1 MKSTLGLDLGTNSIG
16 WAWLDLDD
24 NGDSGSIRACGVR
37 VFSSPV
43 EDKTKTPKN
52 VARRTA
58 RGQRKTVRRRR
69 MRLDNLTSA
78 LVAAGLLPENFVQ
91 REVLFS
97 DHSRNPY
104 LLRRDALTRK
114 LEPHEIG
121 RALYHLCRRRGFKS
135 NRKTLLGELAADP
148 EVLALLQEDEKTLAE
163 KAGTRRASAEEKEEG
178 EILASIRQLREKM
191 GGRTL
196 GQYLADEL
204 EAGRGVRR
212 IHTERSMY
220 EEEFDAIWES
230 QKQFHPSLLGDSL
243 KVRIHS
249 AIFDQRPLKIQKSSI
264 GFCRFEPKRKRA
276 MKALVV
282 AEDFRI
288 LQDLANIRLF
298 DAVSQ
303 KERKLSNDEL
313 LKVFQLLQS
322 QRSMSWS
329 AFRKALKL
337 PKADALEINLQVG
350 GKDELVGNR
359 TLISLRKILPNW
371 DELTLDQQRDLQTD
385 LLTIPRRDSLYR
397 RLRRHW
403 QFDSRTAYELA
414 ILKLIPGT
422 ASLSAKAMQRLV
434 DKMREGLDYH
444 DACQALGY
452 QRDDQREQ
460 ELVDRLPEPPDARN
474 PVVNKALIEVRKVV
488 NAIVREYGKPDLI
501 RVEMARDMK
510 LSRDQKEEIQRMN
523 RQLKLLN
530 EEAEK
535 AIKEA
540 RPDIVDPSRDDKLKY
555 RLWKECGGTCP
566 YTGATIGLNMLFSGD
581 VDVEHIIPYTLCLDD
596 SFKNKTLCM
605 AHENRL
611 VKKNRTP
618 LQAYGGTPKYEE
630 ILQRLRNMKG
640 MPLGKR
646 KRFEMDHVNFD
657 EFASRQLNDTRY
669 ICRQVKDY
677 LMQLVGR
684 DRVQVTK
691 GEATGALRWHWG
703 LNSVIG
709 ETDEKSRDDH
719 RHHAVDAIVI
729 ALTSMSLL
737 KKLSDVTAKGGSLT
751 LKRSFDHQTI
761 HVPEPWPSFRHD
773 VEEHIRR
780 VVVSHAPTRKL
791 SGALHEDTAYG
802 LIRHPKTGEQVFAY
816 RKPISKDLTPGEI
829 ERIIDDRI
837 KKAVM
842 DRVALY
848 GTGKDAIKAA
858 LGDPDKPITIVNR
871 YGKEVPVKSVR
882 LSMRRGFEAMHPID
896 EGNGVYK
903 YFPYGNNHHVEIL
916 ECLREHRDADG
927 KKWKVGERRGVFVT
941 TMEAARRARRA
952 KEPIVQR
959 DHGPDWRFVMSLC
972 IGDYVVWHGQ
982 KAGILVVGA
991 LGGGENWEINLRPLT
1006 LADASQRE
1014 HHVRVRTTNQLAQI
1028 GEKLTVDPLGQ
1039 LSSCND

>member
-1 MKSTLGLDLGTNSIG
+1 MMKSTLGLDLGTNSIG
-16 WAWLDLDD
+16 WAWLDLDES
-24 NGDSGSIRACGVR
+24 GEGSIRACGVR
-37 VFSSPV
+37 VFASPV

-52 VARRTA
+52 VARRAA
-58 RGQRKTVRRRR
+58 RGQRKTIRRRR
-69 MRLDNLTSA
+69 MRLDNLIST
-78 LVAAGLLPENFVQ
+78 LVAAGLLPEDVVQ
-91 REVLFS
+91 REDLFS
-97 DHSRNPY
+97 DHGRNPY
-104 LLRRDALTRK
+104 LLRRDALTRR

-148 EVLALLQEDEKTLAE
+148 EVLQLVQEDEE
-163 KAGTRRASAEEKEEG
+163 KQAAQAGARGVSAEEKEEG
-178 EILASIRQLREKM
+178 EMLASIRQLREEM

-204 EAGRGVRR
+204 ESGRGVRR
-212 IHTERSMY
+212 IHTERAMY
-220 EEEFDAIWES
+220 EEEFEAIWES
-230 QKQFHPSLLGDSL
+230 QKRFHSSLLGDSL

-288 LQDLANIRLF
+288 LQDLTNIRLF
-298 DAVSQ
+298 DQVSQ

-313 LKVFQLLQS
+313 LHVFQMLQS
-322 QRSMSWS
+322 QGSMTWS

-337 PKADALEINLQVG
+337 PKAGALEINLEEG
-350 GKDELVGNR
+350 GKDKLIGNR

-371 DELTLDQQRDLQTD
+371 DDLTLDQQRDLQTD

-403 QFDSRTAYELA
+403 RFDSRTAYELA
-414 ILKLIPGT
+414 ILQLIPGT

-452 QRDDQREQ
+452 QRDDQREL
-460 ELVDRLPEPPDARN
+460 ELVERLPEPPDARN

-488 NAIVREYGKPDLI
+488 NSIVREYGKPDLI

-510 LSRDQKEEIQRMN
+510 LSRDQKEEIQKMN
-523 RQLKLLN
+523 RKLKLLN
-530 EEAEK
+530 EEAEE
-535 AIKEA
+535 AIKQA
-540 RPDIVDPSRDDKLKY
+540 RPDIVNPSRDDKLKY

-566 YTGATIGLNMLFSGD
+566 YTGTTIGLNMLFSAD

-618 LQAYGGTPKYEE
+618 VQAYGGTPKYEE
-630 ILQRLRNMKG
+630 ILQRLRNMKD
-640 MPLGKR
+640 MPIGKR

-684 DRVQVTK
+684 ESVQVTK
-691 GEATGALRWHWG
+691 GEATGALRWNWG

-719 RHHAVDAIVI
+719 RHHAIDAIVI

-751 LKRSFDHQTI
+751 LKRNFDHQTI
-761 HVPEPWPSFRHD
+761 HVSEPWPSFRHD

-780 VVVSHAPTRKL
+780 LVVSHAPTRKL

-816 RKPISKDLTPGEI
+816 RKAISKDLTPGEV

-842 DRVALY
+842 DRIALH
-848 GTGKDAIKAA
+848 GNEKDAIKAA
-858 LGDPDKPITIVNR
+858 LGDPDNPITIVNR
-871 YGKEVPVKSVR
+871 YGKEVPVKRVR
-882 LSMRRGFEAMHPID
+882 LYMKRGFEAMHAID
-896 EGNGVYK
+896 EGNGAYK

-927 KKWKVGERRGVFVT
+927 KRWKVGDRRGVFVT

-952 KEPIVQR
+952 KMPIVQR
-959 DHGPDWRFVMSLC
+959 DHGPDWRFVMSLAVNDC
-972 IGDYVVWHGQ
+972 VAVVDD
-982 KAGILVVGA
+982 KKSGIYRVQLLAATNNKIV
-991 LGGGENWEINLRPLT
+991 LRNANSADVDDNEQRLIKSPNT
-1006 LADASQRE
+1006 LQC
-1014 HHVRVRTTNQLAQI
+1014 T
-1028 GEKLTVDPLGQ
+1028 KLQVDPIGRTF
-1039 LSSCND
+1039 SCND